1 MLVGAPVPLLSI
13 RLIRGSTGCVSL
25 LFSYAMAL
33 HKPPRLRPGD
43 LIGIIS
49 PAAAVQAE
57 TLHRG
62 CEALERL
69 GFSICIGTHALDRYR
84 FLAGTDRDRADE
96 LTTMFQDPTVRA
108 IFCSRAGY
116 GSGRL
121 LPLLDLPVL
130 VRTPKIFLGYS
141 DVTLLL
147 NALVQQI
154 GLVCFHGPAVA
165 GEFANGLS
173 ARSRSHLLSLL
184 TAGRGEER
192 IAFPTVIRE
201 GVAEGQLLGGCL
213 SLLVT
218 TLGTPF
224 TLDTAGAI
232 LFIEDVGEKPYRIDR
247 MLIHLKQ
254 AGKLDNLAG
263 VIFGEMSGC
272 LGEANDPTLLLSVI
286 ADVFA
291 DYSYP
296 VGFGFPAGHGG
307 ENLTLPLGVR
317 VRLDANQRHLTF
329 LESAVS

>member
-1 MLVGAPVPLLSI
+1 M
-13 RLIRGSTGCVSL
+13 T
-25 LFSYAMAL
+25 F

-57 TLHRG
+57 TLRRG
-62 CEALERL
+62 CSELERL
-69 GFSICIGTHALDRYR
+69 GFAVRVGVHALDRHR

-96 LTTMFQDPTVRA
+96 LTGMFQDPAVRA

-121 LPLLDLPVL
+121 LPLLGLPL
-130 VRTPKIFLGYS
+130 LTQTPKIFLGYS

-147 NALVQQI
+147 NAFVQQA

-165 GEFANGLS
+165 GEFANGFS
-173 ARSRSHLLSLL
+173 PRSLKHLLGLL
-184 TAGRGEER
+184 MKGTGEESL
-192 IAFPTVIRE
+192 AFPTVVHE
-201 GVAEGQLLGGCL
+201 GVAEGRLLGGCL

-224 TLDTAGAI
+224 ALDTTGSI

-247 MLIHLKQ
+247 MLTHLKQ
-254 AGKLDNLAG
+254 AGKLDTLAG
-263 VIFGEMSGC
+263 VIFGEMNGC
-272 LGEANDPTLLLSVI
+272 LGEANDLTVLLSVI
-286 ADVFA
+286 ADVFS

-296 VGFGFPAGHGG
+296 VGFGLPAGHGG
-307 ENLTLPLGVR
+307 ENLTLPLGTQ
-317 VRLDANQRHLTF
+317 VRLDTVRRQLTF
-329 LESAVS
+329 LEPAVL